1 MATNISNPTPQ
12 IDSFDITPTATASP
26 GGTVTLRAKIS
37 MPLNGLKAL
46 DPSISFQFV
55 APDGTLI
62 APDPA
67 RGDETMAIASWHVTG
82 ARPRSLSINHVEFR
96 AQLVPSSGGAPIHD
110 KSQSIAIV
118 WSPVLTVSFDPPSNS
133 VIEGDPITALAD
145 IKLPLED
152 FKNFGID
159 IAWFLDDTHSIEP
172 DTAIECPLNTTGLA
186 TGPHRVTAKLV
197 DQNGQAVKNRNGEI
211 TGKALLNVTARPLS
225 RLDTV
230 KVALQRSSAMRT
242 KDQALWSLIR
252 DRTTALSF
260 TSGGYKQFID
270 KVLCHPE
277 SASNPL
283 VRSRLAGPVSELGTH
298 AYGMGGYELL
308 KTATEVF
315 LLIECGV
322 AIENAFEGAG
332 YDPDSEAARLGER
345 VSVAEMRNRL
355 TRYFHT
361 GRLPYLDRVVNA
373 VFPNGRSDA
382 ESIFCP
388 DALTSRVTAPC
399 LLELIWSYWHEE
411 GMLVQT
417 MNAISRRFQNVR
429 SPGDRDPLAHLEID
443 PLRPLNNLLW
453 GYVQDEQNLLTVK
466 RRAYEY
472 DHHYG
477 LTTYGKAVPP
487 LRPADSRSKFL
498 EGFHNLLH
506 LTSLF
511 YKEDNDTT
519 VIADGFPLLNAL
531 REVHLLLAQGAHNQF
546 GDLPWTAR
554 AEMLMQQWLLSQPQM
569 REFLQSRPMVP
580 YKEGWMGQVD
590 TMKSLQGWSDVTVT
604 HFRDLGAYGE
614 QILLSI
620 RYGDWIDINEE
631 DSAKNWARYWRP
643 EIQSYIHAYRIV
655 TGIDLSNPDTVDYTM
670 PAVHL
675 QKRLVMQRAR

>member
-1 MATNISNPTPQ
+1 MEDQMATKIPNPV
-12 IDSFDITPTATASP
+12 IDSFDIVPVAAAFP
-26 GGTVTLRAKIS
+26 GSVTLRAQIS
-37 MPLNGLKAL
+37 MPLKDL
-46 DPSISFQFV
+46 DPGTSFQFL
-55 APDGTLI
+55 APNGAVI
-62 APDPA
+62 SYKSDPHDDA
-67 RGDETMAIASWHVTG
+67 AAIATWPVTG
-82 ARPRSLSINHVEFR
+82 KPKSLLISHIEFR
-96 AQLVPSSGGAPIHD
+96 AQLVRGGVPFHD
-110 KSQSIAIV
+110 EPRSITVV
-118 WSPVLTVSFDPPSNS
+118 WNPVLTVRFDSPSNS

-152 FKNFGID
+152 FKDFGID
-159 IAWFLDDTHSIEP
+159 IAWILDDTHSIEP
-172 DTAIECPLNTTGLA
+172 ETPVNCPLNTTGLS
-186 TGPHRVTAKLV
+186 TGSHRVTAKLV
-197 DQNGQAVKNRNGEI
+197 DQNGQAVKKDGKEI
-211 TGKALLNVTARPLS
+211 TGTAFLNVASRPLS

-242 KDQALWSLIR
+242 KDQVLWSLIR

-260 TSGGYKQFID
+260 TGGGYKQFID
-270 KVLCHPE
+270 KVLCNPA
-277 SASNPL
+277 SAANPL
-283 VRSRLAGPVSELGTH
+283 VRKRLAGPVSDLGTH

-322 AIENAFEGAG
+322 AIENSFEGEG
-332 YDPDSEAARLGER
+332 FDPDSEAARLGER

-355 TRYFHT
+355 TRYLPT

-373 VFPNGRSDA
+373 VFPNGQSDVK
-382 ESIFCP
+382 SIFCP

-580 YKEGWMGQVD
+580 YKEAWMGQVD

-655 TGIDLSNPDTVDYTM
+655 TGIDLSNPDTVDSTM